1 MLSNDRIEKLNEL
14 KKRLEELGAVDV
26 KSATGKTLMEDVNQ
40 FADDAIAF
48 FQAIEDVNQ
57 FADDAIAFFQAIED
71 GNYDKRPDYYKLRDK
86 FPVFVDGFGDR
97 YDVAKEF
104 AVPVEEFDEYE
115 LLIAIYDLSEAY
127 SGDAYVLMYKKD
139 DGLLYEAHGS
149 HCSCMGL
156 EGQFEPESVPV
167 EALKKRIVDNNYCY
181 GAAAIAKPYIKEL
194 LDLIA

>member
-1 MLSNDRIEKLNEL
+1 MLSLEKIEKLKEL
-14 KKRLEELGAVDV
+14 EQKLKDLGVVDV
-26 KSATGKTLMEDVNQ
+26 KSAIEREAYKNDINIL
-40 FADDAIAF
+40 ADDAIRF
-48 FQAIEDVNQ
+48 LEAILNSE
-57 FADDAIAFFQAIED
+57 
-71 GNYDKRPDYYKLRDK
+71 YTKRQDFYKLRDRNT
-86 FPVFVDGFGDR
+86 VFVDGFEDR
-97 YDVAKEF
+97 YDVAREF

-139 DGLLYEAHGS
+139 AGLYEAHGS

-181 GAAAIAKPYIKEL
+181 GAEAIARPYIKEI
-194 LDLIA
+194 LDLIS